1 MGPRLRGGD
10 NPFPVV
16 IPAQAGIQSPLK
28 IHDALTGAAL
38 VALGLV
44 ILWHI
49 QGYPAMPGQKFG
61 PAWFPGIVAA
71 GLAICGA
78 MLVVQGVRGGA
89 PLLQLS
95 EWTRRARPVAGFVSI
110 AAGLLFYVLASNAL
124 GFHLTALAVTL
135 LWLRVLGTR
144 WTVAIPVAILA
155 PLVIHLAFY
164 KLLRIPLPWGVLERI
179 AF

>member
-16 IPAQAGIQSPLK
+16 IPAQAGIHLK
-28 IHDALTGAAL
+28 INDAITGAAL

-49 QGYPAMPGQKFG
+49 QGYPEMPGQKFG

-71 GLAICGA
+71 GLAACGA
-78 MLVVQGVRGGA
+78 ILVARGWRSGDA
-89 PLLQLS
+89 LAVPGDWMRRRRPL
-95 EWTRRARPVAGFVSI
+95 AGFVSVI
-110 AAGLLFYVLASNAL
+110 VGLALYVVLSDPL
-124 GFHLTALAVTL
+124 GFHITGFLLLLA
-135 LWLRVLGTR
+135 WLRILGAR
-144 WTVAIPVAILA
+144 WAMAIPVAIIA
-155 PLVIHLAFY
+155 PVLIHLAFY
-164 KLLRIPLPWGVLERI
+164 KLLRIPLPWGVLERW

>member
-1 MGPRLRGGD
+1 
-10 NPFPVV
+10 
-16 IPAQAGIQSPLK
+16 LK
-28 IHDALTGAAL
+28 VNDAVTGAAL

-49 QGYPAMPGQKFG
+49 QGFPAMPGQKFG

-78 MLVVQGVRGGA
+78 MLVVQGVRGRA
-89 PLLQLS
+89 PILAFG
-95 EWTRRARPVAGFVSI
+95 EWTRRRRPVAGFVSI
-110 AAGLLFYVLASNAL
+110 VAGLAFYVLASSVL

-135 LWLRVLGTR
+135 LWLRVLGAR
-144 WTVAIPVAILA
+144 WPLSIAVAILA
-155 PLVIHLAFY
+155 PIVIHIAFY
-164 KLLRIPLPWGVLERI
+164 KLLRIPLPWGVLERL